1 MLGRFVSSLFHRLV
15 WGTVSSTGVVL
26 AGRVTRMAAAAAGC
40 LVIFSL
46 VGSATA
52 MALDSTPTPGIE
64 PNGPVWAVAPT
75 THAIYIGGAFTEI
88 DGKSRRHIA
97 ALDPQT
103 GALKAWN
110 PGANGPVYRIA
121 PTPSAIYASGLFTS
135 IGGRDRRIL
144 AALRP
149 SDGGATPWNPK
160 PTRGPNGVGISALA
174 ASGTRLYV
182 GGQFGSIGG
191 KARPYLAAL
200 SRSTGA
206 ATAWKPDPK
215 IDSTDAFPTPQI
227 FDLRVSGSTV
237 YVGGYFDHVGGK
249 NRHLI
254 AALNATTGDA
264 TPWNPHADGVFTGH
278 PPYFDIHHPP
288 YVASIRVAG
297 ATIYAG
303 GYFNR
308 MGRRPAHQHCRRR
321 FGHRRNDELESPSG
335 LPGRGRGGEGLR
347 VLPGVRPDRLRER
360 HLRPDRRTAAQPAC
374 RVGSRHGHSE
384 WMGPGTHRGP
394 SALAHGP
401 DGSVWAGGAFTG
413 FATSPSHPYLAR
425 FEP

>member
-1 MLGRFVSSLFHRLV
+1 MLSGFVSSLFHRLV
-15 WGTVSSTGVVL
+15 RGTVSSAGVVL

-40 LVIFSL
+40 LVVFSL

-64 PNGPVWAVAPT
+64 PNGPVWAIAPT

-97 ALDPQT
+97 ALDPET

-110 PGANGPVYRIA
+110 PGANGPVYHIA
-121 PTPSAIYASGLFTS
+121 AAPSAIYASGSFTS

-149 SDGGATPWNPK
+149 SDGVATPWNPK
-160 PTRGPNGVGISALA
+160 PTRGPDGVGVSALA
-174 ASGTRLYV
+174 VTGLRLYV
-182 GGQFGSIGG
+182 GGWWGSIGG

-215 IDSTDAFPTPQI
+215 IDSTDAFPMPEI

-264 TPWNPHADGVFTGH
+264 TPWNPHPDGVFTGQ
-278 PPYFDIHHPP
+278 PPYFDRHHPP
-288 YVASIRVAG
+288 YVASIRVSG
-297 ATIYAG
+297 STVYAG

-308 MGRRPAHQHCRRR
+308 MGGAPRISIAAVDSATGAATSWNPHPQFPDNDVGARVYELLVSGQTVYASGIFDQIGGQP
-321 FGHRRNDELESPSG
+321 RNRLAG
-335 LPGRGRGGEGLR
+335 LDRATGTANGWDPG
-347 VLPGVRPDRLRER
+347 PD
-360 HLRPDRRTAAQPAC
+360 
-374 RVGSRHGHSE
+374 
-384 WMGPGTHRGP
+384 RGP

-413 FATSPSHPYLAR
+413 FATSPSEAYLAR